1 MALGGR
7 LLQSRRRDEHRW
19 DRPGQHGEYASDRS
33 GNGASSL
40 ARRRYGAELRAR
52 RRQARERALFANR
65 AIDREAAL
73 VGLQQ
78 VIDER
83 PLFAQLRRQGD
94 VANRRMTDIADR
106 GLGCLDWGGLL
117 PSGADAVDGSNAQI
131 PLVCRQP
138 AEGQDCRWGSVLDD
152 DEFVLVSDAEIDSG
166 LHPLMALPET
176 AECKYGKQ
184 QNSH

>member
-65 AIDREAAL
+65 ATDREATL
-73 VGLQQ
+73 VGGFHRPAAEREGPCWS
-78 VIDER
+78 IDLPAR
-83 PLFAQLRRQGD
+83 SS
-94 VANRRMTDIADR
+94 MT
-106 GLGCLDWGGLL
+106 G
-117 PSGADAVDGSNAQI
+117 
-131 PLVCRQP
+131 
-138 AEGQDCRWGSVLDD
+138 
-152 DEFVLVSDAEIDSG
+152 
-166 LHPLMALPET
+166 
-176 AECKYGKQ
+176 
-184 QNSH
+184 